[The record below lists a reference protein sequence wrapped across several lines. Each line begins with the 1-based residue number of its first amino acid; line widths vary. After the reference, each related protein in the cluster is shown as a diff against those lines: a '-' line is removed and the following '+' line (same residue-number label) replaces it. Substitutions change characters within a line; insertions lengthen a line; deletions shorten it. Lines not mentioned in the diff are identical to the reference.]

1 MKKKLLFL
9 VAVLALFVP
18 SVMAAEK
25 TAGTEEE
32 LTKAL
37 SEAVTGDTIKLT
49 DDITFSSDYIRFKGE
64 KELTLDF
71 NNHNLTG
78 NGETTLIVENGVVT
92 FTGKGTLDVKDSYVN
107 VWGHEESTSKKK
119 TVLNVDK
126 DVTILGSTGIAIFY
140 DVKHGAY
147 NTEVNFAGTIK
158 ATKIG
163 ITTNGEILNENGPV
177 VNIKKSATITA
188 TGEDGTGIYCAGN
201 GTYNIEEGATITG
214 GTGVEVRAGK
224 LNVKGGTITGTAKK
238 LVSEANDG
246 GCTTIGAG
254 IAVVQH
260 TTQLPIEVNIT
271 GGTITGAEALYV
283 NNTQGNPAEDW
294 AKVKV
299 VAEGGVFSTDVTK
312 YTADK
317 YVVKKTTNGYEV
329 VENKILE
336 TKDEKVSFESDKAL
350 DSDLKLE
357 VTEKSKEEVTKGNEK
372 VAEKY
377 KEEKKV
383 KDVKL
388 ISLYDINVTDGIQV
402 VPMEDGKFTI
412 AIAIPESEQKYDA
425 YKVVYFDE
433 EGKLVETLEAK
444 LVDGKVVF
452 TTSHLST
459 YGVVGY
465 NNVTETPTE
474 TKPEKNPGTADINLA
489 LIIGAIVISAAG
501 VVITSKKISAKVTR

>member
-9 VAVLALFVP
+9 VAALALFVP

-49 DDITFSSDYIRFKGE
+49 DNITFSSDHIRFKGE

-78 NGETTLIVENGVVT
+78 NGGKTLIVENGVVT

-126 DVTILGSTGIAIFY
+126 DVTILGSTGIVIFY

-158 ATKIG
+158 ATDIG

-177 VNIKKSATITA
+177 VNIKKGATITA
-188 TGEDGTGIYCAGN
+188 TDEAGTGIYCAGN

-238 LVSEANDG
+238 IVSEANSS

-283 NNTQGNPAEDW
+283 NNTQGNPTTAW
-294 AKVKV
+294 AKVNV
-299 VAEGGVFSTDVTK
+299 TVTGGTFSTDVTK
-312 YTADK
+312 FVADK
-317 YVVKKTTNGYEV
+317 YTINKTNNTYNV
-329 VENKILE
+329 VENKVLE
-336 TKDEKVSFESDKAL
+336 TTDEKVILESEEAL
-350 DSDLKLE
+350 NRNYYLE
-357 VTEKSKEEVTKGNEK
+357 VTAKDEEVFKKTSEK
-372 VAEKY
+372 VTETY
-377 KEEKKV
+377 KDNKKV
-383 KDVKL
+383 KDTTL
-388 ISLYDINVTDGIQV
+388 IALYDINVVDGTQV
-402 VPMEDGKFTI
+402 VPMEDGEFTI
-412 AIAIPESEQKYDA
+412 SISIPESMQKFDT
-425 YKVVYFDE
+425 YKVFYIDND
-433 EGKLVETLEAK
+433 GKIAETLDAK
-444 LVDGKVVF
+444 LENGKVVF
-452 TTSHLST
+452 TTTHLST
-459 YGVVGY
+459 YGVLGY
-465 NNVTETPTE
+465 NNVIEE
-474 TKPEKNPGTADINLA
+474 NPKTSDINLA
-489 LIIGAIVISAAG
+489 LILGMIALGGAGAFVSYKKKN
-501 VVITSKKISAKVTR
+501 SKANN

>member
-9 VAVLALFVP
+9 VAALALFVP

-49 DDITFSSDYIRFKGE
+49 DNITFSSDHIRFKGE

-78 NGETTLIVENGVVT
+78 NGGKTLIVENGVVT

-126 DVTILGSTGIAIFY
+126 DVTILGSTGIAIFF

-158 ATKIG
+158 ATNIG

-177 VNIKKSATITA
+177 VNIKKGATITA
-188 TGEDGTGIYCAGN
+188 TDEAGTGIYCAGN

-238 LVSEANDG
+238 LVSEANGG

-283 NNTQGNPAEDW
+283 NNTQGNPTTAW
-294 AKVKV
+294 AKVNV
-299 VAEGGVFSTDVTK
+299 TVTGGTFSTDVTK
-312 YTADK
+312 FVADK
-317 YVVKKTTNGYEV
+317 YTVNKTNNTYTV
-329 VENKILE
+329 VENKVLE
-336 TKDEKVSFESDKAL
+336 TTDEKVILESEEAL
-350 DSDLKLE
+350 NRNYYLE
-357 VTEKSKEEVTKGNEK
+357 VTAKDEEVFKKTSEK
-372 VAEKY
+372 VTEAY
-377 KEEKKV
+377 KDNKKV
-383 KDVKL
+383 KDTTL
-388 ISLYDINVTDGIQV
+388 IALYDINVVDGRQV
-402 VPMEDGKFTI
+402 VPMEDGEFTI
-412 AIAIPESEQKYDA
+412 SISIPESMQKFDT
-425 YKVVYFDE
+425 YKVFYIDND
-433 EGKLVETLEAK
+433 GKIAETLDAK
-444 LVDGKVVF
+444 LENGKVVF
-452 TTSHLST
+452 TTTHLST
-459 YGVVGY
+459 YGVLGY
-465 NNVTETPTE
+465 NNVIEE
-474 TKPEKNPGTADINLA
+474 NPKTSDINLPAMIGLILTA
-489 LIIGAIVISAAG
+489 LFGATFALRKRL
-501 VVITSKKISAKVTR
+501 SKVNK

>member
-9 VAVLALFVP
+9 VAALALFVP

-49 DDITFSSDYIRFKGE
+49 DNITFSSDHIRFKGE

-78 NGETTLIVENGVVT
+78 NGGKTLIVENGVVT

-126 DVTILGSTGIAIFY
+126 DVTILGSTGIAIFF

-158 ATKIG
+158 ATNIG

-177 VNIKKSATITA
+177 VNIKKGATITA
-188 TGEDGTGIYCAGN
+188 TDEAGTGIYCAGN

-224 LNVKGGTITGTAKK
+224 LNVKGGTITGTAKELTSK
-238 LVSEANDG
+238 ANSS

-283 NNTQGNPAEDW
+283 NNTQGNPTTAW
-294 AKVKV
+294 AKVNV
-299 VAEGGVFSTDVTK
+299 TVTGGTFSTDVTK
-312 YTADK
+312 FVADK
-317 YVVKKTTNGYEV
+317 YTVNKTNNTYNV
-329 VENKILE
+329 VENKVLE
-336 TKDEKVSFESDKAL
+336 TTDEKVILESEEAL
-350 DSDLKLE
+350 NRNYYLE
-357 VTEKSKEEVTKGNEK
+357 VTAKDEEVFKKTSEK
-372 VAEKY
+372 VTEAY
-377 KEEKKV
+377 KDNKKV
-383 KDVKL
+383 KDTTL
-388 ISLYDINVTDGIQV
+388 IALYDINVVDGRQV
-402 VPMEDGKFTI
+402 VPMEDGEFTI
-412 AIAIPESEQKYDA
+412 SISIPESMQKFDT
-425 YKVVYFDE
+425 YKVFYIDND
-433 EGKLVETLEAK
+433 GKIAETLDAK
-444 LVDGKVVF
+444 LENGKVVF
-452 TTSHLST
+452 TTTHLST
-459 YGVVGY
+459 YGVLGY
-465 NNVTETPTE
+465 NNVIEE
-474 TKPEKNPGTADINLA
+474 NPKTSDINLPAMIGLILTA
-489 LIIGAIVISAAG
+489 LFGATFALKKRL
-501 VVITSKKISAKVTR
+501 SKVNK

>member
-9 VAVLALFVP
+9 VAALALFVP

-49 DDITFSSDYIRFKGE
+49 DDITFSSDHIRFKGE

-158 ATKIG
+158 ATEIG

-177 VNIKKSATITA
+177 VNIKKSATIT
-188 TGEDGTGIYCAGN
+188 GGTGI
-201 GTYNIEEGATITG
+201 
-214 GTGVEVRAGK
+214 EVRAGK

-412 AIAIPESEQKYDA
+412 AIAIPESDQKYDN

-433 EGKLVETLEAK
+433 EGKLVETLNAK
-444 LVDGKVVF
+444 LENGKVVF

-474 TKPEKNPGTADINLA
+474 TKPEKNPTTSDINLA
-489 LIIGAIVISAAG
+489 LIISAIVISTIG

>member
-9 VAVLALFVP
+9 VAALALFVP

-49 DDITFSSDYIRFKGE
+49 DDITFSSDHIRFKGE

-158 ATKIG
+158 ATEIG
-163 ITTNGEILNENGPV
+163 IPTNGEILNENGPV

-188 TGEDGTGIYCAGN
+188 TGENGTGIYCAGN

-214 GTGVEVRAGK
+214 GTGIEVRAGK

-238 LVSEANDG
+238 LVSEANGG

-271 GGTITGAEALYV
+271 GCTITGAEAL
-283 NNTQGNPAEDW
+283 
-294 AKVKV
+294 
-299 VAEGGVFSTDVTK
+299 
-312 YTADK
+312 
-317 YVVKKTTNGYEV
+317 
-329 VENKILE
+329 
-336 TKDEKVSFESDKAL
+336 
-350 DSDLKLE
+350 
-357 VTEKSKEEVTKGNEK
+357 
-372 VAEKY
+372 
-377 KEEKKV
+377 
-383 KDVKL
+383 
-388 ISLYDINVTDGIQV
+388 
-402 VPMEDGKFTI
+402 
-412 AIAIPESEQKYDA
+412 
-425 YKVVYFDE
+425 
-433 EGKLVETLEAK
+433 
-444 LVDGKVVF
+444 
-452 TTSHLST
+452 
-459 YGVVGY
+459 
-465 NNVTETPTE
+465 
-474 TKPEKNPGTADINLA
+474 
-489 LIIGAIVISAAG
+489 
-501 VVITSKKISAKVTR
+501 